1 MISIF
6 GPPSRRV
13 RVKNVIGKLRR
24 NSAVRN
30 ETQREIVGSWK
41 LWSWTDFS
49 KLGSDLRKEV
59 FINVCCAIFIHA
71 SYFPYIAKL
80 YSLSYVFPIHDDRL
94 HQCVSA
100 FSFGDDGRR
109 GDRLFSPRNDAQ
121 QATRLPHC
129 SVERDHDALNEGCTA
144 CVPVYKNKLVQ
155 WTFSANTCV
164 RPPPL
169 DTACVIM
176 AQINYGHTVTMPRDL
191 LQHRV
196 SNDPQKIARNRR
208 VRRHT

>member
-30 ETQREIVGSWK
+30 ETQREIVGSWQ
-41 LWSWTDFS
+41 LWTLTDFS
-49 KLGSDLRKEV
+49 KMGPDLRKEA
-59 FINVCCAIFIHA
+59 FINLCYAIFIHA
-71 SYFPYIAKL
+71 PYFTYIA
-80 YSLSYVFPIHDDRL
+80 LSYDMYFQFMIVFINAL
-94 HQCVSA
+94 QCVSA

-129 SVERDHDALNEGCTA
+129 SVKRDHDALNEGCTWA
-144 CVPVYKNKLVQ
+144 L
-155 WTFSANTCV
+155 
-164 RPPPL
+164 
-169 DTACVIM
+169 
-176 AQINYGHTVTMPRDL
+176 
-191 LQHRV
+191 
-196 SNDPQKIARNRR
+196 
-208 VRRHT
+208 

>member
-1 MISIF
+1 M
-6 GPPSRRV
+6 
-13 RVKNVIGKLRR
+13 NY
-24 NSAVRN
+24 
-30 ETQREIVGSWK
+30 
-41 LWSWTDFS
+41 
-49 KLGSDLRKEV
+49 
-59 FINVCCAIFIHA
+59 IHYPLDA
-71 SYFPYIAKL
+71 
-80 YSLSYVFPIHDDRL
+80 FPIHDRL

-100 FSFGDDGRR
+100 FSFGDDGGRR

-121 QATRLPHC
+121 QATRLPHS
-129 SVERDHDALNEGCTA
+129 SVKRDHDALNEGCTRA
-144 CVPVYKNKLVQ
+144 MSTCVKNKLVR

-196 SNDPQKIARNRR
+196 SNDPQKIAHSRR
-208 VRRHT
+208 VRRHTQRLYCRTSTSAKGTNGRPGIEKQASVYLRGCLYCFPPLVIFSRERALIGGASHLS